1 MAEMLIVV
9 GILVVLA
16 GVAFIAVTNYL
27 RSLTQLERDG
37 YAKEIFIA
45 AQNHLVMAEHE
56 GYLGESNYGKK
67 EESTALSGGDGG
79 GDGAGTSDDSSTETD
94 SSQNIY
100 YFVVNGSSNFADSN
114 SVLNLMLPFGSI
126 DDTIRLGGS
135 YIIRYQIKPALV
147 LDVFYA
153 TATGRYPHQFAES
166 EYATVLALKGGDNRT
181 ARRNCLDG
189 AVIGWYGSE
198 DAAELANMD
207 LQPPKLEVRN
217 AEKLTATVTNDANS
231 GGSLQ
236 LIMTGRTSEKQKAI
250 QLNATSV
257 SGIDWIK
264 MNSTTSFTL
273 TLDDITTSGLHFSQ
287 LFSGEGFIPGED
299 ISLRAVA
306 YDNTTLSNIAYSAE
320 KITNSLFAEIYDPA
334 SESAGQQGEGQL
346 GEPGAVSPASST
358 APVMTA
364 RIANIRHL
372 ENLDDHI
379 SNLSHGGEKL
389 KIQNA
394 EQVSDMSW
402 TEFQTNVKSTQPD
415 ASAVCVY
422 DVADAPEKKNTEIT
436 VESKT
441 TGYFM
446 PITQSYSLKYDGKN
460 HRISDVAVMKKE
472 GVVTDAGLF
481 GSPASLSEVKN
492 LELLDF
498 TVTGTTSAGAL
509 AGTLNGTEVTNV
521 IARNTGVDDLTKFAV
536 NIRTTAESGSTGG
549 LIGIQNGGSVNY
561 SAAALIVNG
570 NTAGGLIGTTNNTA
584 PTIVGCYSAGHTKDG
599 SYQLWT
605 DGDSERSLPTHP
617 YDVTGATAG
626 GLIGNAGSSAIS
638 NSYSTCSVNATNRGG
653 GFAAAAT
660 GTIMNCY
667 CTGRVLPDFD
677 ADGTLIH
684 NAFRTQLEEVGL
696 ADGSS
701 GYYYKIINEVQDP
714 DTKKIEYKDPYRLP
728 GSTTTPAIA
737 ALDENAADYNTFV
750 GRPTDWKNARPYDK
764 AALGKYYSGKYNL
777 KTVFQL
783 AGSSAPADSDNYYV
797 SVHYGDWPAPE
808 IFIIN
813 N

>member
-1 MAEMLIVV
+1 MLIVV

-16 GVAFIAVTNYL
+16 GLSFVAVTNYL
-27 RSLTQLERDG
+27 RSLTQTERDG

-56 GYLGESNYGKK
+56 GYLGNSKYGTIETVK
-67 EESTALSGGDGG
+67 AASGEDDG
-79 GDGAGTSDDSSTETD
+79 SETETNND
-94 SSQNIY
+94 KEVY
-100 YFVVNGSSNFADSN
+100 YFVVNGGSAFSDSE
-114 SVLNLMLPFGSI
+114 SVLTLMLPFGSI

-135 YIIRYQIKPALV
+135 YVIRYQIKPALV
-147 LDVFYA
+147 LDVFYSSA
-153 TATGRYPHQFAES
+153 DGRYPHQFAES
-166 EYATVLALKGGDNRT
+166 EYSTVLELKGDDNHT

-198 DAAELANMD
+198 DAAELAEMH
-207 LQPPKLEVRN
+207 LQPPTLEVVN
-217 AEKLTATVTNDANS
+217 AEKLTATVKNANEV
-231 GGSLQ
+231 GSLQ

-250 QLNATSV
+250 QLNAAAETV
-257 SGIDWIK
+257 MPWIK
-264 MNSTTSFTL
+264 VNSKDSYTL
-273 TLDDITTSGLHFSQ
+273 TLDDITVSDRHFSQ

-306 YDNTTLSNIAYSAE
+306 YDNTALSNIAYSAE
-320 KITNSLFAEIYDPA
+320 KITNSLFAEVYEPAAEPAAAGEIIDP
-334 SESAGQQGEGQL
+334 
-346 GEPGAVSPASST
+346 PAVPAV
-358 APVMTA
+358 PVMTA

-379 SNLSHGGEKL
+379 SNLSYDGEKL

-402 TEFQTNVKSTQPD
+402 TEFQTNVKSTQPN

-422 DVADAPEKKNTEIT
+422 DVAATGKKNTEIT
-436 VESKT
+436 VESIT

-509 AGTLNGTEVTNV
+509 AGTLNGTKVTNV
-521 IARNTGVDDLTKFAV
+521 IARNTGTDATTKSAV
-536 NIRTTAESGSTGG
+536 NIEATGAAGG
-549 LIGIQNGGSVNY
+549 LIGILNGGSVNY

-605 DGDSERSLPTHP
+605 DGDSERSLPSHP

-638 NSYSTCSVNATNRGG
+638 YSYSTCSVNASSRGG
-653 GFAAAAT
+653 GFAAITT
-660 GTIMNCY
+660 GVVTKCY
-667 CTGRVLPDFD
+667 CTGRVLPDF

-684 NAFRTQLEEVGL
+684 NAFRTQLEEGGL

-714 DTKKIEYKDPYRLP
+714 DTKQIEYKDPYRLP
-728 GSTTTPAIA
+728 GSGTTPAIV

-750 GRPTDWKNARPYDK
+750 GLPTGWKNARPYDK
-764 AALGKYYSGKYNL
+764 AALGKYYDGKYNL
-777 KTVFQL
+777 KTVLQL
-783 AGSSAPADSDNYYV
+783 AGSSAPDGADNYYV

-813 N
+813 SNT